1 MGQSQDLDPLDKL
14 CQEIKRTVH
23 KRMPA
28 NFNDLKQHCK
38 ERELF
43 ISSFYSE
50 PWSRSFQLPAELA
63 QLTLLTLWRL

>member
-1 MGQSQDLDPLDKL
+1 MGQSQDLEPLDKL

-38 ERELF
+38 EE
-43 ISSFYSE
+43 
-50 PWSRSFQLPAELA
+50 
-63 QLTLLTLWRL
+63 